1 MNEALK
7 EAQRAFENDEV
18 PIGCVIV
25 SQNQIIGRGYN
36 MVEKMN
42 DVTAHAEIIAITA
55 ASQFF
60 QSKYLATCQLYVTI
74 EPCTMCA
81 SAIGW
86 AQIPRLI
93 FGAADEKKGYSQF
106 SEKVLQPKTI
116 VISGILEDECGSLM
130 KSFFKKKGKNF

>member
-7 EAQRAFENDEV
+7 EANRALENDEV

-25 SQNQIIGRGYN
+25 SQNQIVGRGYN

-55 ASQFF
+55 ASQFY
-60 QSKYLATCQLYVTI
+60 QSKYLTTCWIYVTI
-74 EPCTMCA
+74 EPCAMCA

-86 AQIPRLI
+86 AQMPRLI
-93 FGAADEKKGYSQF
+93 YGAADTKKGYSNF
-106 SEKVLQPKTI
+106 SEKVLHPKTI
-116 VISGILEDECGSLM
+116 VLSSILENECGTLM
-130 KSFFKKKGKNF
+130 KSFFKKKRKKF